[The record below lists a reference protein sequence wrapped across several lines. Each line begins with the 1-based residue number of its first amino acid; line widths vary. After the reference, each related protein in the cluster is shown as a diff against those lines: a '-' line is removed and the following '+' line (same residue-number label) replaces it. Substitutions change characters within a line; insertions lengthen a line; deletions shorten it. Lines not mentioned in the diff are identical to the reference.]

1 MDCVSPH
8 RGAAASSRASL
19 HPPTPNLQVLWE
31 STGHTY
37 WVHWHMLEILG
48 FEEDI
53 ETVVEDAE
61 YQGPVVSGALGIGEL
76 WGGSA
81 LSSEAVVCLGG
92 Q

>member
-1 MDCVSPH
+1 M
-8 RGAAASSRASL
+8 
-19 HPPTPNLQVLWE
+19 LWD

-53 ETVVEDAE
+53 EDVVDIDD
-61 YQGPVVSGALGIGEL
+61 QGAVVHGGLGVGEL
-76 WGGSA
+76 GEGLA
-81 LSSEAVVCLGG
+81 LRREAEAYLGR